1 MGPTLR
7 VEPIRAIEELVVT
20 RSAAH
25 QCDLSDTRPGH
36 PGKARDARGRAP
48 QSPGYTSIRRTPGFV
63 TSLQGG
69 VLEGFEDRGIQMG
82 ARSQLDSPGGGYN
95 E

>member
-48 QSPGYTSIRRTPGFV
+48 QSPGYV
-63 TSLQGG
+63 NN
-69 VLEGFEDRGIQMG
+69 
-82 ARSQLDSPGGGYN
+82 QLNNGSN
-95 E
+95 A

>member
-25 QCDLSDTRPGH
+25 QCDLSDTRPVH

-48 QSPGYTSIRRTPGFV
+48 QSPGWRRLRRRQCGVESLTSPACLASPQAASHR
-63 TSLQGG
+63 
-69 VLEGFEDRGIQMG
+69 DRD
-82 ARSQLDSPGGGYN
+82 AHR
-95 E
+95 